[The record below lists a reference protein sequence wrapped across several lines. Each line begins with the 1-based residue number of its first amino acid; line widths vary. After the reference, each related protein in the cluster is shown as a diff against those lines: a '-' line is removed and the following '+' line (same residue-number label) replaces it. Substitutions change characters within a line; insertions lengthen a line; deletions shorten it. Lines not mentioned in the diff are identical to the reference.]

1 MTITL
6 TELGLYSF
14 ALLVLFLTPG
24 PVWVALLAR
33 ALSGGFASAA
43 PLALGV
49 VVGDVLWPLLAIFGV
64 TWIISEF
71 AAFLTV
77 LRWVAVAMFLFM
89 GFMLIRN
96 AGRTIASDNRLTRPG
111 VLAGFLAGLVVILGN
126 PKAILFYMGLLPGF
140 FDLTALTRPDIMA
153 ICAIS
158 AAVPLLGN
166 LVLAASVSK
175 VRALMTAP
183 GALRRMNIIAGC
195 LLIAVAFVI
204 PFT

>member
-77 LRWVAVAMFLFM
+77 LRWVAVAMFLVM